1 MENTKFFIEQNMRGF
16 GFTQSLANPDKWYAL
31 GIMVEAYVIP
41 VENSDDVDVVV
52 RMDNTKLIKRRYH
65 GKMTLAQAYGTM
77 RGQVVEML
85 ARYTH
90 NLCSLMNVDATDP
103 DFIQSIQLVNHL
115 EELYKQSEEE

>member
-1 MENTKFFIEQNMRGF
+1 MENTKFFVEKSLGNF
-16 GFTQSLANPDKWYAL
+16 NFTQSLANPDKWYAL
-31 GIMVEAYVIP
+31 GITVEAFVIP
-41 VENSDDVDVVV
+41 VENTDNVDVVV

-65 GKMTLAQAYGTM
+65 GKMTLAQVYGTM

>member
-31 GIMVEAYVIP
+31 GITVEAYVIP

-65 GKMTLAQAYGTM
+65 GKMTLAQVYGTM